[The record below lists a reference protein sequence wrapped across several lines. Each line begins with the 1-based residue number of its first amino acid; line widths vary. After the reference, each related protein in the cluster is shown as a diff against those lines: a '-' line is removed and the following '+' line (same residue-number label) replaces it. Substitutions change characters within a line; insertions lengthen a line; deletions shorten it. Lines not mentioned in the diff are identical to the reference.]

1 MIRDPHGAPGHACT
15 QEASP
20 PRVMM
25 AERVRR
31 HAVWTWAL
39 AALPLAACAGDTG
52 IPPQALRFG
61 QLGEIEV
68 HLEAP
73 LQLGA
78 GQLDQ
83 DIRWGSS
90 GAWSLQESIL
100 YHDVAGDGDF
110 VRNPGSPDQFA
121 SYYASLI
128 TQVNDQ
134 QGLQLDIPELP
145 QDTMPTCGP
154 VMSRITFTIHDNPRN
169 ADKSWTR
176 CAYGSLGNL
185 TPEGAGPDPAA
196 SRVALAAVLA
206 RNYTV
211 GENFVSA
218 YSGSVPFAT
227 LDRGEDTPATL
238 TAPMSITDQRD
249 WASFWQ
255 DHTGGKSQP
264 PTVDFDKEMVIVA
277 AVGKRSEAGDSVEVR
292 RILQV
297 DQGTLVHIWERIPG
311 DFCSPVARS
320 HTPFHIVVS
329 PRTPLPIR
337 FAEIHPDTVRCGAL
351 GG

>member
-1 MIRDPHGAPGHACT
+1 MWNLSPLRDVKRGRAHA
-15 QEASP
+15 
-20 PRVMM
+20 R
-25 AERVRR
+25 
-31 HAVWTWAL
+31 AVTWL
-39 AALPLAACAGDTG
+39 LVALPLTACAGDTG
-52 IPPQALRFG
+52 IPPGALRFG

-68 HLEAP
+68 HVEAP

-78 GQLDQ
+78 GRLEQT
-83 DIRWGSS
+83 IKWGSN
-90 GAWSLQESIL
+90 GAWSLQETIL
-100 YHDVAGDGDF
+100 YHDVVGDGDF

-145 QDTMPTCGP
+145 QDTVPSCGP
-154 VMSRITFTIHDNPRN
+154 VLSRVTFTIHDNPRD

-211 GENFVSA
+211 GDNFVSA

-238 TAPMSITDQRD
+238 TAPMSIIDQKD

-255 DHTGGKSQP
+255 DHDAGKSQP
-264 PTVDFDKEMVIVA
+264 PTVDFGKEMVIVA
-277 AVGKRSEAGDSVEVR
+277 AVGKRNEAGDSVEVR

-337 FAEIHPDTVRCGAL
+337 FAEIHPDTVRCGTQ
-351 GG
+351 GD